1 MSNLIKF
8 LNREIPFYFIVEVAD
23 AHYGSMERAKR
34 MIEKSVASGAQA
46 VKFQH
51 HIPDA
56 EMLPEIPMSKN
67 MAEPLYE
74 FLLKNAI
81 SIEQH
86 VELSDFCK
94 SQNIDYLCTPF
105 SYKAAQELKEFID
118 PIAYKIG
125 SGELLDH
132 PTIIKIMEFNKPMII
147 STGMSTEDEI
157 KLTYDLFKNYKNALV
172 LMNCTSAYPPKMEEV
187 HVSYVSS
194 MKKHFPKA
202 IVGHSDH
209 TPGIETTLASYVL
222 GATVFEKHLTDD
234 EKLSGPDQSVSI
246 NFEKL
251 TELILMLNNLSL
263 ALKAPKQ
270 IHQNE
275 IEIRAWAHRS
285 LVYNRNLNSG
295 ETIKVGDIWGK
306 RPGTG
311 IPSRFLEIYIGKEL
325 TKNVAT
331 NTLLKKEDFE

>member
-1 MSNLIKF
+1 MSNLSKF
-8 LNREIPFYFIVEVAD
+8 LNHEIPFYFIVEVAD
-23 AHYGSMERAKR
+23 AHYGSMDRAKR
-34 MIEKSVASGAQA
+34 MIEKSVKSGAQA

-51 HIPDA
+51 HLPDA

-86 VELSDFCK
+86 VELSNYCK
-94 SQNIDYLCTPF
+94 EQNIDYLCTPF
-105 SYKAAQELKEFID
+105 SYKAAEELEEYID

-132 PTIIKIMEFNKPMII
+132 PTIVKIMEYKKPMII

-157 KLTYDLFKNYKNALV
+157 KLTYDLFNNYESALV
-172 LMNCTSAYPPKMEEV
+172 LMNCTSAYPPKMDEV
-187 HVSYVSS
+187 HVSYVSKMRES
-194 MKKHFPKA
+194 FPKA

-209 TPGIETTLASYVL
+209 TPGIETTLASFVL

-234 EKLSGPDQSVSI
+234 EKLAGPDQSVSI
-246 NFEKL
+246 NFEQL
-251 TELILMLNNLSL
+251 TELIEMLNNLSV
-263 ALKAPKQ
+263 ALNAPKV

-275 IEIRAWAHRS
+275 IEIREWAHRS
-285 LVYNRNLNSG
+285 LVYNRDLQVG
-295 ETIKVGDIWGK
+295 ERINDGDIWGK

-311 IPSRFLEIYIGKEL
+311 VPSRFLQNFIGKKL
-325 TKNVAT
+325 TKNVT
-331 NTLLKKEDFE
+331 YNTLLKQEDFE

>member
-1 MSNLIKF
+1 MSNLSKF
-8 LNREIPFYFIVEVAD
+8 LNNEIPFYFIVEVAD
-23 AHYGSMERAKR
+23 AHYGSMDRAKR
-34 MIEKSVASGAQA
+34 MIERSVQSGAQA

-67 MAEPLYE
+67 MTEPLYE

-86 VELSDFCK
+86 VELSEYCK
-94 SQNIDYLCTPF
+94 KQKIDYLCTPF
-105 SYKAAQELKEFID
+105 SYKAAQELQKFID

-157 KLTYDLFKNYKNALV
+157 KLTYDLFNNYKKALV

-187 HVSYVSS
+187 HISYVSR
-194 MKKHFPKA
+194 MKQVFPKA
-202 IVGHSDH
+202 IIGHSDH
-209 TPGIETTLASYVL
+209 TPGIETTLASFVL
-222 GATVFEKHLTDD
+222 GANVFEKHLTDD

-246 NFEKL
+246 NFEQL
-251 TELILMLNNLSL
+251 TELIKMLNNLST
-263 ALKAPKQ
+263 ALKAPKA
-270 IHQNE
+270 IHENE
-275 IEIRAWAHRS
+275 IEIREWAHRS
-285 LVYNRNLNSG
+285 LVYNRDLNSG
-295 ETIKVGDIWGK
+295 EIIKEGDIWGK

-311 IPSRFLEIYIGKEL
+311 VPSRFLEDFIGKKL
-325 TKNVAT
+325 TQNVT
-331 NTLLKKEDFE
+331 NNTLLKHEDFE